1 LLGIPTGPRTEE
13 GLRLNV
19 RVGIRYLA
27 AWLTGS
33 GAVPLYNLMEDV
45 ATAEIS
51 RAQLWQWLRHGAR
64 LDDGRVVCP
73 RLVAA
78 MIDDEAAAIRRDVG
92 EAAFH
97 AGRFDDACEIFSS
110 LTLDYDMA
118 DFLTVAAYDRLDPD
132 A

>member
-1 LLGIPTGPRTEE
+1 M
-13 GLRLNV
+13 RLNV

-27 AWLTGS
+27 AWLSGS
-33 GAVPLYNLMEDV
+33 GAVPLYHLMEDV

-78 MIDDEAAAIRRDVG
+78 VIDSETAAIRRDVG
-92 EAAFH
+92 DAAFH
-97 AGRFDDACEIFSS
+97 TGRFCEACELFSS
-110 LTLDYDMA
+110 LTLDYELA
-118 DFLTVAAYDRLDPD
+118 DFLTTSAYDRLD
-132 A
+132 

>member
-1 LLGIPTGPRTEE
+1 MSDVDSLRHEE
-13 GLRLNV
+13 YMRRYIGAQTPLRAYVLSVV
-19 RVGIRYLA
+19 RDFH
-27 AWLTGS
+27 
-33 GAVPLYNLMEDV
+33 LMEDV

-51 RAQLWQWLRHGAR
+51 RAQVWQWLRHSAE

-78 MIDDEAAAIRRDVG
+78 VIDSEAAAIRRDVG
-92 EAAFH
+92 DAAFH
-97 AGRFDDACEIFSS
+97 AGRFDEACELFSS

-118 DFLTVAAYDRLDPD
+118 DFLTVIAYDRLDEPNSFS